1 MSQQPFVRDFVEE
14 CGLTECRTTLTP
26 APSGSVPGKAHC
38 PEPGSEE
45 QDRMEQQPYRG
56 RIGSLLWVSRGT
68 RPMISYV
75 TGVLS
80 TVLENPGIVHWKA
93 VDHAVRYLSTTAA
106 TGITYRRDA
115 PTTKLYG
122 AVDADFLPN
131 YGKEWENTHS

>member
-1 MSQQPFVRDFVEE
+1 
-14 CGLTECRTTLTP
+14 
-26 APSGSVPGKAHC
+26 
-38 PEPGSEE
+38 
-45 QDRMEQQPYRG
+45 
-56 RIGSLLWVSRGT
+56 
-68 RPMISYV
+68 MISYV

-122 AVDADFLPN
+122 AVEDLSCSV
-131 YGKEWENTHS
+131 ETSIESCRI